1 MADISNSH
9 TQNATSEPANAR
21 KKRTK
26 SVTAVSNPQ
35 TPNDA
40 SSISKS
46 EEYKING
53 TDGTYESPYIREV
66 QKYD

>member
-1 MADISNSH
+1 MNL
-9 TQNATSEPANAR
+9 QNAANEPANAR

-26 SVTAVSNPQ
+26 SVTATSSAPNTNDTL
-35 TPNDA
+35 TP
-40 SSISKS
+40 SK
-46 EEYKING
+46 EEDYKANG